1 MSSAGLGRTRPV
13 RADARRNRARILEA
27 AEAVFAEQ
35 GASASTDA
43 VAERAGVA
51 IGTVFRHFPTKPD
64 LLRAVVMSVQDHI
77 AAEVDVMV
85 LDQVAPTALFDFC
98 SLVMEAGAA
107 HRDVFERLVET
118 GVQARVSASL
128 ARMRPAID
136 VLLERAR
143 DGRAVR
149 HDLSADEL
157 IALLAAVCQEAM
169 AGDWSGGLRRRALSL
184 LFGGMRPT
192 EAGL

>member
-1 MSSAGLGRTRPV
+1 MASADLGSERPV

-35 GASASTDA
+35 GASAATDA

-64 LLRAVVMSVQDHI
+64 LLRAVVMNVQDHI
-77 AAEVDVMV
+77 AAEVDAIV

-98 SLVMEAGAA
+98 SLVMEVGAA

-118 GVQARVSASL
+118 GVQVRVSDSL
-128 ARMRPAID
+128 ARLRPAID

-143 DGRAVR
+143 DGHAVR
-149 HDLSADEL
+149 HDLSTDEL
-157 IALLAAVCQEAM
+157 VALLAAVCQEAIV
-169 AGDWSGGLRRRALSL
+169 GDWSGELRRRALSL
-184 LFGGMRPT
+184 LLDGMRPT
-192 EAGL
+192 GSS